1 MTNYLGRLLRRRRG
15 TKPCGEPENASS
27 VETEVQQ
34 VDPLGLPLAPPNHL
48 CFYCAISKQA
58 VAKYVL
64 LDRPACIT
72 CAEKRHPTASYASA

>member
-15 TKPCGEPENASS
+15 AEPYGKPEDVSS

-34 VDPLGLPLAPPNHL
+34 LDPLGLPLAPPNHL
-48 CFYCAISKQA
+48 CFYCAIAKQA

-64 LDRPACIT
+64 LDRPACIA
-72 CAEKRHPTASYASA
+72 CAEKRHPTARYASA